1 MKKNYAA
8 YFPALRNAAGWLT
21 PVLLLAVAVAG
32 CQNETEVLP
41 NQGPEYYPLAVG
53 TYRIYDVADTTWRNN
68 VPTASRFQ
76 FREQV
81 EAELSPDATGQPA
94 YRVVRSRRATAT
106 DAWAVDSVL
115 TVTIG
120 RQAITEQRNNRR
132 SVELVFPVA
141 EGKVWNINAFN
152 AQDTII
158 AENRFYRNVG
168 QPLSLTRNGKTYA
181 YENTVTTL
189 SSLTDPDNIS
199 NCKTTLLRTTYAAGV
214 GPVYRVRRRLLHELA
229 GSGTCTPGINYQGQS
244 RSEVLIE
251 SGK

>member
-8 YFPALRNAAGWLT
+8 YFPALRNTAGWLT
-21 PVLLLAVAVAG
+21 PAVLLAVAVAG
-32 CQNETEVLP
+32 CQNETTELP
-41 NQGPEYYPLAVG
+41 NPGPEYYPLAVG

-94 YRVVRSRRATAT
+94 YRVVRSRRATPTAP
-106 DAWAVDSVL
+106 WAVDSVL
-115 TVTIG
+115 TVTVG
-120 RQAITEQRNNRR
+120 RQTVTEQRNNRR

-168 QPLSLTRNGKTYA
+168 QPLSLTRNGQTYA
-181 YENTVTTL
+181 FENTVTTIN
-189 SSLTDPDNIS
+189 DVAIEANAAY
-199 NCKTTLLRTTYAAGV
+199 TTILRTTFAAGT
-214 GPVYRVRRRLLHELA
+214 GPVYRVRRRFFHCDNTGVLGCNPSLK
-229 GSGTCTPGINYQGQS
+229 YQGQS

-251 SGK
+251 SGN